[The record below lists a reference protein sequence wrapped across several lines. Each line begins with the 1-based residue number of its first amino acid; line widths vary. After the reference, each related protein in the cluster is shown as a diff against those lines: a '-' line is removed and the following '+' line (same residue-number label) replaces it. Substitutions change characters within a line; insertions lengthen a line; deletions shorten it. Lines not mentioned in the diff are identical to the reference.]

1 MSYGKKGK
9 MSLPLPRPSRHM
21 NPNHPM
27 NTERTGAPELTM
39 SLPISKPKPKRKPRP
54 GHNTTLG
61 KYAK

>member
-39 SLPISKPKPKRKPRP
+39 SLPISKPKRKPRLA
-54 GHNTTLG
+54 HNTTLG